1 MSTSSTSSKFCPSRT
16 SIAASSTPTYAKD
29 IHLTNSNSD
38 SLHLVCDLCVR
49 EDQHLADQGVIQ
61 EPTDGVHCAA
71 GSSRAAVTASLEGFL
86 QVCEEEAQLRVVWIG
101 SVVVS
106 VELAVRVVVAAFLAV
121 QLLWDVNKKFNNIF
135 SQETFHIVSTGC
147 AAPPIF
153 CDAILA
159 WVKRWTRGQQNTEIA
174 DGKACWSKMR
184 EV

>member
-1 MSTSSTSSKFCPSRT
+1 MRCENDMSTSSTSSKFCPSRT

-29 IHLTNSNSD
+29 IHLTPSNSD

-86 QVCEEEAQLRVVWIG
+86 QVCEVEAQLRVVWIG

-106 VELAVRVVVAAFLAV
+106 VELAIRVVGHLSRAGDTPPPRRLLATMR
-121 QLLWDVNKKFNNIF
+121 QD
-135 SQETFHIVSTGC
+135 C
-147 AAPPIF
+147 
-153 CDAILA
+153 
-159 WVKRWTRGQQNTEIA
+159 TRGSHMPGPGRCRRRWENHRKP
-174 DGKACWSKMR
+174 GSS
-184 EV
+184 